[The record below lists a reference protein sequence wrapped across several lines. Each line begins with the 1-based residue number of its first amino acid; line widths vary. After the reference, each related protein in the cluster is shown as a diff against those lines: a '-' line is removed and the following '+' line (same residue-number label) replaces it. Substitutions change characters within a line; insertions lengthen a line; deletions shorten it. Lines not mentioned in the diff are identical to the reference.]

1 MLEEELLQITNLLHL
16 HFYKRIF
23 AVVREREGSL
33 TAMEVFAVDVIH
45 ALDKPTISEFA
56 DFLGISRS
64 NATYKIHSLEQKG
77 YVEKSPSEDDKR
89 EWRLTLTEKYYR
101 YIHLY
106 EDSFR
111 AFIREN
117 EKHFTTEQ
125 VERFGEILQK
135 ILGDAEEFADF
146 EEFTSKSIDACSKP
160 LSTPPAPG
168 TEADQP

>member
-1 MLEEELLQITNLLHL
+1 MLEEELLQITNLLRL

-77 YVEKSPSEDDKR
+77 
-89 EWRLTLTEKYYR
+89 
-101 YIHLY
+101 
-106 EDSFR
+106 
-111 AFIREN
+111 
-117 EKHFTTEQ
+117 
-125 VERFGEILQK
+125 
-135 ILGDAEEFADF
+135 
-146 EEFTSKSIDACSKP
+146 
-160 LSTPPAPG
+160 
-168 TEADQP
+168 

>member
-1 MLEEELLQITNLLHL
+1 MLEEELLQITNLLRL

-33 TAMEVFAVDVIH
+33 TAMEVFAVEVIH
-45 ALDKPTISEFA
+45 SLDKPTISEFA
-56 DFLGISRS
+56 DFIGISRS

-117 EKHFTTEQ
+117 EKRFTAEQ
-125 VERFGEILQK
+125 LERFGEILQK
-135 ILGDAEEFADF
+135 ILGEAEQFADF
-146 EEFTSKSIDACSKP
+146 EAFTAVPHDGS
-160 LSTPPAPG
+160 G
-168 TEADQP
+168 QGEDQP

>member
-1 MLEEELLQITNLLHL
+1 MLEEELLQITNLLRL

-23 AVVREREGSL
+23 SVIREREGSL
-33 TAMEVFAVDVIH
+33 TAMEVFAVEVIH
-45 ALDKPTISEFA
+45 SLDKPTISEFA
-56 DFLGISRS
+56 DFLGISRT

-77 YVEKSPSEDDKR
+77 YVEKNPSADDKR

-117 EKHFTTEQ
+117 EKRFTKEQ
-125 VERFGEILQK
+125 VERFGEVLHK
-135 ILGDAEEFADF
+135 ILGDAEDFADF
-146 EEFTSKSIDACSKP
+146 DEFASKSFD
-160 LSTPPAPG
+160 
-168 TEADQP
+168 